1 MSNHLAY
8 IEDFCENRLSTEENA
23 HANQRI
29 QSDPSFAKDVAFYLQ
44 MRHLSDLERKEHL
57 KALYFTIKQKQKG
70 QIIKFVSVAAA
81 AVVLIIAGIFFV
93 NQAPTSEEFAQLYVK
108 ENLSTLPTSMSTQN
122 DVLSQGVTC
131 YNEGAY
137 EKALELFKRISSNPQ
152 ALEYQGLCHLQ
163 LKQYPSALSI
173 FEQIAKNNELLV
185 NKGKFYEAIT
195 LLQMGQKGKAKSIL
209 VEITESNEDIFG
221 KQEAEELLKNW

>member
-44 MRHLSDLERKEHL
+44 MRHLSDLERKERL
-57 KALYFTIKQKQKG
+57 KALYFTIKQKQRG

-81 AVVLIIAGIFFV
+81 VVMIIAGIFFV
-93 NQAPTSEEFAQLYVK
+93 NQSPTSEEFAQLYVK
-108 ENLSTLPTSMSTQN
+108 ENLSTLPTSMSSQN
-122 DVLSQGVTC
+122 DVLSQGVNC

-137 EKALELFKRISSNPQ
+137 EKALELFKQINAILKRLNIRAYVIYNSNNIQ
-152 ALEYQGLCHLQ
+152 VH
-163 LKQYPSALSI
+163 
-173 FEQIAKNNELLV
+173 
-185 NKGKFYEAIT
+185 
-195 LLQMGQKGKAKSIL
+195 
-209 VEITESNEDIFG
+209 
-221 KQEAEELLKNW
+221 